1 MIDVLGVVVWVI
13 VSGGM
18 LYFALVGNFSVE
30 FLDFRNYGV
39 LPLILAAFV
48 LLLSFFLLAAK
59 LCRRKL
65 RIFSWRQR

>member
-18 LYFALVGNFSVE
+18 LYFALGGNSPVE
-30 FLDFRNYGV
+30 FLDFRNYGI
-39 LPLILAAFV
+39 LPLVFAAFV

-65 RIFSWRQR
+65 RIFSGRQR